1 MWPTADLARV
11 QGWTA
16 EPLRG
21 RVSRSVAKIRHLPD
35 TAPAD
40 LGRVWYMT
48 ANSRPAEPGPFVVQ
62 TGLTGTGRWVP
73 GGPRRHGETR
83 RRRTASTNRHE
94 GSPGGDDG
102 QFVLQ
107 HLPGR
112 TQQDPSRDPGDG
124 GPARRAGRR
133 ARSARLGAGRSG
145 SRNNPLAA
153 GAAPGRVLGC
163 GVMAGAPLALVPRP
177 AENGEQERSPDTL
190 GLSL

>member
-48 ANSRPAEPGPFVVQ
+48 ANGRPAEPGPFVVQ

-73 GGPRRHGETR
+73 GGPRRTGKR
-83 RRRTASTNRHE
+83 S
-94 GSPGGDDG
+94 G
-102 QFVLQ
+102 
-107 HLPGR
+107 
-112 TQQDPSRDPGDG
+112 G
-124 GPARRAGRR
+124 GPPARTVTRDRREAMMVNSYYNIYQAERSKTPAEIRA
-133 ARSARLGAGRSG
+133 AEAQLGG
-145 SRNNPLAA
+145 LAA
-153 GAAPGRVLGC
+153 ELGQLGSALAAPVR
-163 GVMAGAPLALVPRP
+163 AIT
-177 AENGEQERSPDTL
+177 RSLRGQRQVACSDAA
-190 GLSL
+190 